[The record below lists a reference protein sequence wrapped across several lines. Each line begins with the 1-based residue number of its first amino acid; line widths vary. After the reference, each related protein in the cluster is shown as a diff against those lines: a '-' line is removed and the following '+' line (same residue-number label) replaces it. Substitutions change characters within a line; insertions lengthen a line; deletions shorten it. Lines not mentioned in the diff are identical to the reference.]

1 MENNEFLY
9 KVGLKIKILRD
20 AKKQSQET
28 LAEKAGTS
36 APYLGT
42 IERGEQNP
50 SLELLKNIADALE
63 VDIRELFNFVI

>member
-50 SLELLKNIADALE
+50 SLELLKNIEDALE